1 MKQFLIDLLL
11 VLLLICGIQIFFGDY
26 QVSQTLFQ
34 RNIND
39 FEETVSQN
47 QQIKDSYVSLQD
59 NKDNRIGNFFQ
70 MISDVCV
77 KVIQFVILIFSN
89 LVSLIL

>member
-34 RNIND
+34 RNID
-39 FEETVSQN
+39 SFEETISQN
-47 QQIKDSYVSLQD
+47 QQIKENYVSPTDNQD
-59 NKDNRIGNFFQ
+59 NHVGDFFQ
-70 MISDVCV
+70 MISDLCV
-77 KVIQFVILIFSN
+77 QVIQFIVLVFSN
-89 LVSLIL
+89 LVSLII